1 MHQHNIS
8 GLPVVDDGRV
18 VGILTNRDLRFERAL
33 ERKVGV
39 MSTELRLL
47 HRVRVPSRQ
56 RFDAAPQN

>member
-33 ERKVGV
+33 ERKVADI
-39 MSTELRLL
+39 MSTEL
-47 HRVRVPSRQ
+47 VTVAPGTGVSRQ
-56 RFDAAPQN
+56 KI